1 MIKLTQVIKMAK
13 ILIVEDDEKL
23 RNELKTF
30 LINNGYEVDTL
41 TEFNDTINSILN
53 KQTDLILLDINLPY
67 LNGEVIVKSLKQNVK
82 TPVIIITSQS
92 SDIDELLC
100 LNYGADDFV
109 SKPFN
114 LQVLLARINRLLK
127 EEVSDFLR
135 YNDLEV
141 NLLNSTMKYN
151 NNVMELSK
159 NELKILGFLIKNK
172 GHIVSRDD
180 LMDYMWNTN
189 EFVDDNT
196 LTVNVNRLRSKM
208 EEIGIVGAIETR
220 RGQGYI
226 LV

>member
-1 MIKLTQVIKMAK
+1 MAK

-53 KQTDLILLDINLPY
+53 KQSDLILLDINLPY

-82 TPVIIITSQS
+82 TPVIIITSQN

>member
-1 MIKLTQVIKMAK
+1 MIELTQVIYMAK

-23 RNELKTF
+23 RKELKTF
-30 LINNGYEVDTL
+30 LVNNGYEVNTL
-41 TEFNDTINSILN
+41 DEFNDSINKIMDIPS
-53 KQTDLILLDINLPY
+53 DLILLDINLPY
-67 LNGEVIVKSLKQNVK
+67 LNGEVIVKSLKEKIK
-82 TPVIIITSQS
+82 TPVIIITSQN

-109 SKPFN
+109 TKPFN

-127 EEVSDFLR
+127 VDISDILK

-141 NLLNSTMKYN
+141 NLLNSTMKYDN
-151 NNVMELSK
+151 KVMELSK
-159 NELKILGFLIKNK
+159 NEIKILGYLIKNK
-172 GHIVSRDD
+172 GHIVNRDD
-180 LMDYMWNTN
+180 LMDYMWDTN

-196 LTVNVNRLRSKM
+196 LTVNVNRLRTKL
-208 EEIGIVGAIETR
+208 EEIGVIGAIETR

>member
-53 KQTDLILLDINLPY
+53 KQSDLILLDINLPY

-82 TPVIIITSQS
+82 TPVIIITSQN

>member
-1 MIKLTQVIKMAK
+1 MAK

-23 RNELKTF
+23 RKELKTF
-30 LINNGYEVDTL
+30 LVNNGYEVNTL
-41 TEFNDTINSILN
+41 DEFNDSINKIMDIPS
-53 KQTDLILLDINLPY
+53 DLILLDINLPY
-67 LNGEVIVKSLKQNVK
+67 LNGEAIVKSLKEKIK
-82 TPVIIITSQS
+82 TPVIIITSQN

-109 SKPFN
+109 TKPFN

-127 EEVSDFLR
+127 VDVSDILK

-141 NLLNSTMKYN
+141 NLLNSTMKYDN
-151 NNVMELSK
+151 KVMELSK
-159 NELKILGFLIKNK
+159 NEIKILGYLIKNK
-172 GHIVSRDD
+172 GHIVNRDD
-180 LMDYMWNTN
+180 LMDYMWDTN

-196 LTVNVNRLRSKM
+196 LTVNVNRLRTKL
-208 EEIGIVGAIETR
+208 EEIGVIGAIETR

>member
-1 MIKLTQVIKMAK
+1 MAK

-23 RNELKTF
+23 RKELKTF
-30 LINNGYEVDTL
+30 LVNNGYEVNTL
-41 TEFNDTINSILN
+41 NEFNDSINKIMDIPS
-53 KQTDLILLDINLPY
+53 DLILLDINLPY
-67 LNGEVIVKSLKQNVK
+67 LNGEVIVKSLKEKIK
-82 TPVIIITSQS
+82 TPVIIITSQN

-109 SKPFN
+109 TKPFN

-127 EEVSDFLR
+127 VDISDILK

-141 NLLNSTMKYN
+141 NLLNSTMKYDN
-151 NNVMELSK
+151 KVMELSK
-159 NELKILGFLIKNK
+159 NEIKILGYLIKNK
-172 GHIVSRDD
+172 GHIVNRDD
-180 LMDYMWNTN
+180 LMDYMWDTN

-196 LTVNVNRLRSKM
+196 LTVNVNRLRTKL
-208 EEIGIVGAIETR
+208 EEIGVIGAIETR

>member
-1 MIKLTQVIKMAK
+1 MAK

-82 TPVIIITSQS
+82 TPVIIITSQN

-151 NNVMELSK
+151 SNVMELSK

-180 LMDYMWNTN
+180 LMYYMWNTN

>member
-1 MIKLTQVIKMAK
+1 MAK

-53 KQTDLILLDINLPY
+53 KQSDLILLDINLPY

-82 TPVIIITSQS
+82 TPVIIITSQN

-151 NNVMELSK
+151 SNVMELSK

>member
-1 MIKLTQVIKMAK
+1 MAK

-23 RNELKTF
+23 RKELKTF
-30 LINNGYEVDTL
+30 LVNNGYEVNTL
-41 TEFNDTINSILN
+41 NEFNDSINKIMDIPS
-53 KQTDLILLDINLPY
+53 DLILLDINLPY
-67 LNGEVIVKSLKQNVK
+67 LNGEVIVNSLKEKIK
-82 TPVIIITSQS
+82 TPVIIITSQN

-109 SKPFN
+109 TKPFN

-127 EEVSDFLR
+127 VDISDILK

-141 NLLNSTMKYN
+141 NLLNSTMKYDN
-151 NNVMELSK
+151 KVMELSK
-159 NELKILGFLIKNK
+159 NEIKILGYLIKNK
-172 GHIVSRDD
+172 GHIVNRDD

-196 LTVNVNRLRSKM
+196 LTVNVNRLRTKL
-208 EEIGIVGAIETR
+208 EEIGVIGAIETR

>member
-1 MIKLTQVIKMAK
+1 MAK

-82 TPVIIITSQS
+82 TPVIIITSQN

-114 LQVLLARINRLLK
+114 LQILLARINRLLK
-127 EEVSDFLR
+127 VDVSDVLR

-151 NNVMELSK
+151 NNIMELSK

>member
-82 TPVIIITSQS
+82 TPVIIITSQN

>member
-1 MIKLTQVIKMAK
+1 MAK

-30 LINNGYEVDTL
+30 LINNDYEVETL
-41 TEFNDTINSILN
+41 NEFNDSINQIMNMPS
-53 KQTDLILLDINLPY
+53 DLILLDINLPY
-67 LNGEVIVKSLKQNVK
+67 LNGEVIVKNLKQKLK
-82 TPVIIITSQS
+82 TPVIIITSQN
-92 SDIDELLC
+92 SDMDELLC

-109 SKPFN
+109 AKPFN
-114 LQVLLARINRLLK
+114 LQILLARINRLLK
-127 EEVSDFLR
+127 EDVCDILK

-151 NNVMELSK
+151 NKVMELSK
-159 NELKILGFLIKNK
+159 NEIKILGYLIKNK
-172 GHIVSRDD
+172 GHIVNRDE

-196 LTVNVNRLRSKM
+196 LTVNVNRLRAKM
-208 EEIGIVGAIETR
+208 EEIGIIWAIETR

>member
-1 MIKLTQVIKMAK
+1 MAK

-23 RNELKTF
+23 RKELKTF
-30 LINNGYEVDTL
+30 LVNNGYEVNTL
-41 TEFNDTINSILN
+41 NEFNDSINKIMDIPS
-53 KQTDLILLDINLPY
+53 DLILLDINLPY
-67 LNGEVIVKSLKQNVK
+67 LNGEVIVKSLKEKIK
-82 TPVIIITSQS
+82 TPVIIITSQN

-109 SKPFN
+109 TKPFN

-127 EEVSDFLR
+127 VDVSDILK

-141 NLLNSTMKYN
+141 NLLNSTMKYDN
-151 NNVMELSK
+151 KVMELSK
-159 NELKILGFLIKNK
+159 NEIKILGYLIKNK
-172 GHIVSRDD
+172 GHIVNRDD

-196 LTVNVNRLRSKM
+196 LTVNVNRLRTKL
-208 EEIGIVGAIETR
+208 EEIGVIGAIETR

>member
-1 MIKLTQVIKMAK
+1 MAK

-82 TPVIIITSQS
+82 TPVIIITSQN

>member
-1 MIKLTQVIKMAK
+1 MAK

-82 TPVIIITSQS
+82 TPVIIITSQN

-151 NNVMELSK
+151 SNVMELSK

>member
-1 MIKLTQVIKMAK
+1 MAK

-23 RNELKTF
+23 RKELKTF
-30 LINNGYEVDTL
+30 LVNNGYEVNTL
-41 TEFNDTINSILN
+41 DEFNDSINKIMDIPS
-53 KQTDLILLDINLPY
+53 DLILLDINLPY
-67 LNGEVIVKSLKQNVK
+67 LNGEVIVKSLKEKIK
-82 TPVIIITSQS
+82 TPVIIITSQN

-109 SKPFN
+109 TKPFN

-127 EEVSDFLR
+127 VDISDILK

-141 NLLNSTMKYN
+141 NLLNSTMKYDN
-151 NNVMELSK
+151 KVMELSK
-159 NELKILGFLIKNK
+159 NEIKILGYLIKNK
-172 GHIVSRDD
+172 GHIVNRDD

-196 LTVNVNRLRSKM
+196 LTVNVNRLRTKL
-208 EEIGIVGAIETR
+208 EEIGVIGAIETR

-226 LV
+226 LI